1 MSALVVLLGV
11 DQSRELSRESRPSSG
26 SSERAGPST
35 CARLELN
42 AGGTQWGLSQMGQ
55 VPFNPPN
62 VGGWPYGQAWLSG
75 VAFQYRFQL
84 ASSIVQVGD
93 LAPPQVPKSKMV
105 QACADWLGVAE
116 WSRRT
121 ASTLASATGTPSE
134 LALAALLS
142 PEYMVSA

>member
-1 MSALVVLLGV
+1 
-11 DQSRELSRESRPSSG
+11 
-26 SSERAGPST
+26 
-35 CARLELN
+35 
-42 AGGTQWGLSQMGQ
+42 
-55 VPFNPPN
+55 
-62 VGGWPYGQAWLSG
+62 
-75 VAFQYRFQL
+75 
-84 ASSIVQVGD
+84 
-93 LAPPQVPKSKMV
+93 MV